1 MKALLLLAFGG
12 PRSLDEV
19 EFLLTRL
26 FKGRKPSCEQLKRV
40 KERYR
45 LIGGCSPLPEI
56 TSDQAEALEK
66 ELNAR
71 KHAFKSYVGMRY
83 CHPLIEET
91 LKQIVRDGVNEIVA
105 LPMTPF
111 QSRASTGAYIAE
123 VNQVNEKLG
132 GVASIS
138 FVKQW
143 HCHPLFIEALREKI
157 EEGVMAFEPGARK
170 GIHLL
175 FTAHSLPKSILE
187 SDPYVREIDESIRNV
202 LEKMEPHPWHIAY
215 QSKGGGPEEWIG
227 PDVETVLENLASQEV
242 KAVLLVPIGF
252 VSDHIEILY
261 DIDIVFQKKA
271 EVLGLVL
278 KRTRS
283 LNTSE
288 RFINALA
295 TVVEEQ
301 LGGLEDSRVQGI
313 E

>member
-26 FKGRKPSCEQLKRV
+26 FKGRTPSPEQLERA

-45 LIGGCSPLPEI
+45 MIGGCSPLPEI
-56 TSDQAEALEK
+56 TSDQAKALER
-66 ELNAR
+66 ELRAR
-71 KHAFKSYVGMRY
+71 GHAFQSYVGMRY

-91 LKQIVRDGVNEIVA
+91 LKHIVRDGVNEIVA

-111 QSRASTGAYIAE
+111 QSHASTGAYIAE

-132 GVASIS
+132 GVVSIS

-175 FTAHSLPKSILE
+175 FTAHSLPMSMLE

-215 QSKGGGPEEWIG
+215 QSKGGEPEEWIG
-227 PDVETVLENLASQEV
+227 PDVETVLEDLASQEV

-271 EVLGLVL
+271 EVLGMVL

-301 LGGLEDSRVQGI
+301 LGGLEDS
-313 E
+313 